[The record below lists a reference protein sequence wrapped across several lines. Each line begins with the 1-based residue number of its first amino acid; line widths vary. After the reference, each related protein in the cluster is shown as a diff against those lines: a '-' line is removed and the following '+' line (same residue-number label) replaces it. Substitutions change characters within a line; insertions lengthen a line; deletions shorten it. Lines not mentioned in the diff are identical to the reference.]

1 MQYIDYQGGKKL
13 QNSLIGWAFLHIFVA
28 QNLKAMKSKKEQK
41 MNNGEGKEMPA
52 ENVKNHDASNEVL
65 EQNSSTDTKS
75 ESTDEE
81 REKTITLIEQWAPF
95 LSKFIKVMIAIED
108 LVEAKKTMES
118 DPHFIYV
125 MRKFMEFKEK
135 FEAEHPEMTEVNDDY
150 ECEDD
155 DLFDMVKQL
164 KDNLLAHGISV
175 KVRKVT
181 DPAEV
186 EKFER
191 FMNETPT
198 KNGASKIAEA

>member
-1 MQYIDYQGGKKL
+1 
-13 QNSLIGWAFLHIFVA
+13 
-28 QNLKAMKSKKEQK
+28 
-41 MNNGEGKEMPA
+41 MNNGEGKEIPA
-52 ENVKNHDASNEVL
+52 ENVKKHNAPNEVH
-65 EQNSSTDTKS
+65 EQNASTDNES
-75 ESTDEE
+75 ESTDQEQ
-81 REKTITLIEQWAPF
+81 EKRTTLIEQWTPF
-95 LSKFIKVMIAIED
+95 LTKFIKVMIAVED

-191 FMNETPT
+191 FMKGTPT